1 MSDSN
6 WMSLERSS
14 ILVVDDDPGVL
25 DTISRCLELDGYP
38 VLRAKSLVEAREFV
52 ATRDVLLVLADINL
66 GHGES
71 GLDLLAELKQPPRPI
86 DVIIMTANSD
96 VASVVEALKR
106 GAYDYLCKPFRFEVL
121 RAAVQRCVER
131 NRFVE
136 KAHLLDQLEARRLA
150 DEENLEQ
157 FLVSMATVID
167 AKSRFTG
174 RHSLRVS
181 ELSRLLAEALG
192 FDEARC
198 ELVALGGRLHD
209 IGKIGTPDAILDKP
223 GPLTADEYA
232 IMKRHPAVGDDL
244 IAPIKSLAALRPII
258 RWHHESLDG
267 TGYPD
272 GIPGDHVPIEAWIVK
287 TADYWEAI
295 TAHRPYR
302 APMPLERAVRTLRS
316 EAGVRIPREVVET
329 FLQAIQGVPIA
340 LPQYAPG
347 EVPVA
352 TPAGAT
358 QPTAASATSHVA
370 PTHATPAL
378 PTLEQSLGESL

>member
-1 MSDSN
+1 
-6 WMSLERSS
+6 MSLERSS

-25 DTISRCLELDGYP
+25 DTICRCLELDGYP
-38 VLRAKSLVEAREFV
+38 VLRAKSLGEARKLV
-52 ATRDVLLVLADINL
+52 AERDVLLTLADINL

-71 GLDLLAELKQPPRPI
+71 GLDLLAELSQRARPV

-96 VASVVEALKR
+96 VQSVVEALKR
-106 GAYDYLCKPFRFEVL
+106 GAYDYLTKPFRFEVL

-131 NRFVE
+131 NRFQE
-136 KAHLLDQLEARRLA
+136 KALLLDQLEARRLA

-167 AKSRFTG
+167 AKSRFTA
-174 RHSLRVS
+174 RHSTRVS

-192 FDEARC
+192 FEEPHC
-198 ELVALGGRLHD
+198 ELIALGGRLHD

-232 IMKRHPAVGDDL
+232 IMKLHPAVGDDL
-244 IAPIKSLAALRPII
+244 IAPIKSLSALRPII

-267 TGYPD
+267 MGYPD
-272 GIPGDHVPIEAWIVK
+272 GIPGDRVPIEAWIVK
-287 TADYWEAI
+287 VADYWEAI

-302 APMPLERAVRTLRS
+302 APMPLERAVRTLRA
-316 EAGVRIPREVVET
+316 EAGVRIPADVVET

-340 LPQYAPG
+340 LPQPSPAQAAQPAP
-347 EVPVA
+347 A
-352 TPAGAT
+352 TP
-358 QPTAASATSHVA
+358 PAAERA
-370 PTHATPAL
+370 
-378 PTLEQSLGESL
+378 LGETV